1 MVADQFRF
9 PGLVM
14 MYGINSF
21 ANVLM
26 DSTYPVTALSSSFP
40 LRLPVMHQSPSLPY
54 HASYPPLFQRL
65 NHSLSTP
72 SATPTLPPPL
82 PITPIRPSSHLHPTH
97 SSTNP
102 PPPTHS
108 HLFDLKI
115 TTIHLAFPHRRSE
128 HANIPSLTGDEFR
141 NDPRNPN
148 AKTQK
153 PADKR

>member
-1 MVADQFRF
+1 MRYNGASIIRWFIGRITRAIGTKWWLTKLRS

-26 DSTYPVTALSSSFP
+26 DSTYLSPPFTLPSGFQECCTSQSISLITHPHSPLPFP
-40 LRLPVMHQSPSLPY
+40 FSNASTILLSTRPCA
-54 HASYPPLFQRL
+54 ASYAFQHQPP
-65 NHSLSTP
+65 
-72 SATPTLPPPL
+72 
-82 PITPIRPSSHLHPTH
+82 IY
-97 SSTNP
+97 
-102 PPPTHS
+102 
-108 HLFDLKI
+108 K
-115 TTIHLAFPHRRSE
+115 